1 MAGPFSSSGNQA
13 APIEG
18 VQLKGGFAPVP
29 GIVDAIGAAA
39 KVALPAI
46 TDNHIK
52 NLKEDVTG
60 KADSIKTA
68 LLART
73 NPAIAKSLFTE
84 EALANPATAA
94 AFAQFNDI
102 ALAVSRGRLPGQ
114 FALERLTV
122 IQNDAIS
129 EAPEFEQEIRA
140 AMSAATGQDPSKR
153 LFSQLLSDQA
163 AVLSPQEKFDQKLS
177 QEAQKVGLTV
187 PALIEG
193 NNAIFQGQVDAA
205 NFKRSSI
212 NGTMN
217 VRRIADEVNNRS
229 GLIMLDVMNTV
240 RTQLQSGQG
249 LTPEFTAQ
257 LKGQLNSSLGAAS
270 AEMMATVGGQV
281 DPTEL
286 ASAMNPLK
294 SLAGTID
301 AMIDDGSLEKWVNN
315 TNVLNKGLILGDAMK
330 FKDFA
335 IAHSLGGERGFV
347 EVMKFFE
354 KATNPKTRALLDA
367 LNPSA
372 ERQTLLGDAAGG
384 VTLVPSPTAM
394 GVVTS
399 YSQLGTGV
407 TGLGVTQ
414 TNERILAANVAIQTV
429 GGTEEVHSAAM
440 SDLEAVSP
448 AHAWTA
454 YDNRKVLQASLQSK
468 VLQAKLITLQAQQT
482 GGLSTEYFNLSG
494 MGGFRADKFSFVG
507 GQLLF
512 KAEFAPLTPQGART
526 EFDKEAPAFV
536 RRFNQANKI
545 SSMYSRVGLLPA
557 SRYTDSIAYFD
568 VISTAVQE
576 ELSDESKGK
585 KKAIIVRWSRDANG
599 KPIRITE

>member
-13 APIEG
+13 QEIEG

-29 GIVDAIGAAA
+29 GIVDALGAAA

-46 TDNHIK
+46 TDNHIQ

-73 NPAIAKSLFTE
+73 NPALAQSLFTE

-114 FALERLTV
+114 FAQERLSV
-122 IQNDAIS
+122 IMNDAIS

-140 AMSAATGQDPSKR
+140 AMIASTGQDPSKR
-153 LFSQLLSDQA
+153 LFSRLLSDQA
-163 AVLSPQEKFDQKLS
+163 AVLSPQEKFDQKL
-177 QEAQKVGLTV
+177 ANDAARVNLTV
-187 PALIEG
+187 PAFLEG

-217 VRRIADEVNNRS
+217 VRRVADEVNNRS
-229 GLIMLDVMNTV
+229 GLIMLDVMQTV
-240 RTQLQSGQG
+240 RTQLTSGQG

-257 LKGQLNSSLGAAS
+257 LKGQLNSSLGAAT
-270 AEMMATVGGQV
+270 AEMLATVGGQV

-286 ASAMNPLK
+286 AAAMAPLK

-315 TNVLNKGLILGDAMK
+315 TNVLNKGLILGEAMQ
-330 FKDFA
+330 FKSFA

-354 KATNPKTRALLDA
+354 QATNPKTRALLDA

-372 ERQTLLGDAAGG
+372 ARQTLLGEAAGG
-384 VTLVPSPTAM
+384 VQLVPSPTAM

-399 YSQLGTGV
+399 YSQLGSGV
-407 TGLGVTQ
+407 TGLGVTE
-414 TNERILAANVAIQTV
+414 TNERILAANVAIQTI
-429 GGTEEVHSAAM
+429 GGDERVHSAAM

-454 YDNRKVLQASLQSK
+454 YDSRKVVQSALQSK
-468 VLQAKLITLQAQQT
+468 VLQAKFITLQAQQS
-482 GGLSTEYFNLSG
+482 GGLATEYFNLSG

-507 GQLLF
+507 GLLTF
-512 KAEFAPLTPQGART
+512 KAEFAPLTPQGARE

-545 SSMYSRVGLLPA
+545 SSMYSRVGILPA
-557 SRYTDSIAYFD
+557 SRYTNATDFFN
-568 VISTAVQE
+568 VVSTSVQE
-576 ELSDESKGK
+576 ELADESQGK
-585 KKAIIVRWSRDANG
+585 KKAIIVRWGRDSTG